1 MSRKTARAVIL
12 IWCATVLPQAM
23 LGYGS
28 DADAWRVAE
37 AATAIWKSGEYA
49 VSRSIGFPLFE
60 LLVTPLVA
68 FGQWYLSNLVA
79 VVAGL
84 AVLVAFLRLGQEG
97 KLRCPLLTPVAVSF
111 LPLLLTNASS
121 TMDYV
126 PALALLVWSYV
137 ALLNRRW
144 EVAAVLVG
152 VACGFRPT
160 SGLFALPLVVY
171 VYMGTGRVTTA
182 LRTLALVI
190 GVGLAAYSP
199 VLLWYGLPTWRT
211 TIALDTTTRLL
222 ITAHNG
228 LKYLGIVQTAVLG
241 SLLMPPLWQRLRAG
255 VPSAFVVFH
264 VLNIALWVGL
274 FLVQG
279 DEPEYLLP
287 SAPSVILLA
296 DRLLTKATWRIAVAT
311 LLLYSL
317 VQIDVLGGESGAR
330 KFAPA
335 VATGVVIRDVQDRRF
350 KLSTRELAGAHAVS
364 QKTLLMFGA
373 SWIPVANDA
382 WVRDEKYNVHRQRD
396 GLLFLSPR
404 ILDEER
410 LHQLRDSEFRLL
422 VWRGDKWEY
431 LRDKTAPWLDN
442 VEVINDL
449 STFFGGPVKGR
460 ALSE

>member
-1 MSRKTARAVIL
+1 MSKKITRAVIL

-28 DADAWRVAE
+28 DSDAWRVAE
-37 AATAIWKSGEYA
+37 AATAIWKSGEYI

-68 FGQWYLSNLVA
+68 LGQWYLSNLVA

-84 AVLVAFLRLGQEG
+84 AVVVAFLRLGQEG
-97 KLRCPLLTPVAVSF
+97 KLRHPLLTPVAVSF
-111 LPLLLTNASS
+111 LPLLLTSASS

-171 VYMGTGRVTTA
+171 VYMGTRHVTTA

-190 GVGLAAYSP
+190 GVGLVAYSP
-199 VLLWYGLPTWRT
+199 VFLWHGLPTWKT
-211 TIALDTTTRLL
+211 AIALDPTTRFL
-222 ITAHNG
+222 ITAYNG

-241 SLLMPPLWQRLRAG
+241 LLVIPPLWQRLRAG
-255 VPSAFVVFH
+255 VPSTFVVFH

-279 DEPEYLLP
+279 DESEYLLP
-287 SAPSVILLA
+287 SAPSIVLLA
-296 DRLLTKATWRIAVAT
+296 DRLLTKATWRIAVTT

-330 KFAPA
+330 EFDPA

-364 QKTLLMFGA
+364 QKTLLMFGDP
-373 SWIPVANDA
+373 WIPAANDA
-382 WVRDEKYNVHRQRD
+382 WIRDDEYKMHRQRD

-404 ILDEER
+404 ILDAER

-442 VEVINDL
+442 VEVISDL
-449 STFFGGPVKGR
+449 STFFGGPVRGR
-460 ALSE
+460 AISE